1 MYSMFY
7 SIDIY
12 LFKSINI
19 PGTVVWRCVLLLF
32 HNTSLLIDFD
42 DILLLSTTCQ
52 YYCIVLYLV
61 DL

>member
-42 DILLLSTTCQ
+42 DTV
-52 YYCIVLYLV
+52 YYY
-61 DL
+61 